1 MSYFVEFRQWVWS
14 QSLYATVGYS
24 IMDKNKCL
32 GCGVGLEVG
41 EICIKCLYDGI
52 SITKIHSKYNK
63 SRIIGYD
70 GQLYSIWCD

>member
-1 MSYFVEFRQWVWS
+1 
-14 QSLYATVGYS
+14 
-24 IMDKNKCL
+24 MDKNKCL